1 MHVNSCKGFDIHGKT
16 IGILGTGNIGRITAK
31 ILNGF
36 SPGRLLGFDPYP
48 RDEMK
53 ALGMEYVS
61 KETLLAEER
70 NDVLMR
76 KVYWC
81 PTERYHLSPRA
92 SHARDL
98 SHHRQGEHP

>member
-1 MHVNSCKGFDIHGKT
+1 MHVSSCKGFDIHGKT

-48 RDEMK
+48 SDEMK

-81 PTERYHLSPRA
+81 PTE
-92 SHARDL
+92 
-98 SHHRQGEHP
+98 